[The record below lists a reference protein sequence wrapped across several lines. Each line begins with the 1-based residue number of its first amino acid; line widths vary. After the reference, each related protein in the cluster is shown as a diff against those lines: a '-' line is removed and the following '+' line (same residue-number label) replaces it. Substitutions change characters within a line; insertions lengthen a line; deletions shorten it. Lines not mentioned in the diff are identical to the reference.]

1 MRSTL
6 DKVLNLFNATEKKA
20 TAVLLVKMVVM
31 AFLEVAGI
39 ASISPFLAVLGN
51 KNLVTENEYLQR
63 LYTSMEF
70 TSELNF
76 MIFLASGAILMLVL
90 SSVFKAY
97 VHYSKYWF
105 CAERKHSIS
114 MYLLNFYVHQPY
126 EFFLQKNSSELSKII
141 LTEVQVVV
149 SKIIVQLLH
158 FASFFF
164 VTLFIVTTLFVV
176 DPFLAVFVSGGV
188 GGFYILFYL
197 GVRKLLGRI
206 GAERVR
212 ENNLKFKLV
221 SEVFGGIKELKVLGK
236 EKSFVNLFE
245 KPSFNACRAES
256 LEQTFSLLP
265 RYLVESAGFIVMFIA
280 ILYLKSEN
288 ANLGE
293 ILPVMGV
300 YALAGYRL
308 MPALQGMYGASS
320 SIRYGLPALDELLD
334 NMRNARTQKN
344 QKDIVAESVSF
355 KDSFT
360 IEGLTFFHPE
370 CETPTLE
377 DINLKLKKNESL
389 GIIGATGAGK
399 STLVEVLLGLLRA
412 ENGKLLV
419 DGKSLNTDSLM
430 RGWQTQIGYVPQFI
444 FLSDD
449 TIASNIAFGI
459 PTDEVSLSRVQEVA
473 KMAMIHDFIEELP
486 EGYNT
491 QVGERG
497 VRLSGGQRQRI
508 GIARALYNDPELI
521 IFDEATSALDKNTEK
536 QLMIAIEKV
545 MGAKTIV
552 MIAHR
557 LETVQ
562 KCDKV
567 IRLDKGRIIQEG
579 SAEQVLSVH

>member
-1 MRSTL
+1 MIL
-6 DKVLNLFNATEKKA
+6 
-20 TAVLLVKMVVM
+20 M

-39 ASISPFLAVLGN
+39 ASVSPFLAVLGN
-51 KNLVTENEYLQR
+51 KNLVTENQYLQKV
-63 LYTSMEF
+63 YNYMEF
-70 TSELNF
+70 SSELNF
-76 MIFLASGAILMLVL
+76 MIFLASCAILMLVV
-90 SSVFKAY
+90 SSIFKAY

-126 EFFLQKNSSELSKII
+126 EYFLQKNSSELSKII

-149 SKIIVQLLH
+149 SKIIVQILH

-164 VTLFIVTTLFVV
+164 VTAFVVSALFVV
-176 DPFLAVFVSGGV
+176 DPILAVFITGGV
-188 GGFYILFYL
+188 GGFYIIFYL
-197 GVRKLLGRI
+197 GVRKLLGRV
-206 GAERVR
+206 GSERVR
-212 ENNLKFKLV
+212 ENNLKFKIV

-236 EKSFVNLFE
+236 EKSFVKLFE
-245 KPSFNACRAES
+245 QPSLNACRAES
-256 LEQTFSLLP
+256 IEQTFSLLP

-320 SIRYGLPALDELLD
+320 SIRYGLPALDELLE
-334 NMRNARTQKN
+334 NMKNARN
-344 QKDIVAESVSF
+344 QENLKDVLAEPVKFQDVF
-355 KDSFT
+355 KVED
-360 IEGLTFFHPE
+360 LTFFHPS
-370 CETPTLE
+370 CESPTLE
-377 DINLKLKKNESL
+377 KINFGLCKNESL

-399 STLVEVLLGLLRA
+399 STLVEVLLGLLSA
-412 ENGKLLV
+412 SEGSLSV
-419 DGKSLNTDSLM
+419 DGLPLNTDALI
-430 RGWQTQIGYVPQFI
+430 RGWQAQIGYVPQFI

-449 TIASNIAFGI
+449 SIAANIAFGVPVNKI
-459 PTDEVSLSRVQEVA
+459 DLNRVKEVA
-473 KMAMIHDFIEELP
+473 RTAMIHNFIDELP
-486 EGYNT
+486 DGYNT

-521 IFDEATSALDKNTEK
+521 IFDEATSALDKETEK
-536 QLMIAIEKV
+536 QVMVAIEKV

-562 KCDKV
+562 KCNKV
-567 IRLDKGRIIQEG
+567 IRMEHGRITHEG